1 MSPSYIMCNAR
12 LDEAQAGITLARRN
26 INKLTSGNDI
36 TLMTESEEELES
48 LLSCGQQREH
58 EKKLF
63 SMKPRLSR
71 LMKLTPSSFM
81 LFCLTGLFLPGG
93 SHAQK
98 SLVGRQESDATEAA

>member
-1 MSPSYIMCNAR
+1 M
-12 LDEAQAGITLARRN
+12 
-26 INKLTSGNDI
+26 
-36 TLMTESEEELES
+36 
-48 LLSCGQQREH
+48 
-58 EKKLF
+58 LF